1 MTKATTATSVHI
13 KLAFTLDALDLG
25 FELSVLFVKKKGNK
39 KWDTVLFAGILLPKA
54 GPG

>member
-25 FELSVLFVKKKGNK
+25 RAVRLDPMKPTMNPRGAY
-39 KWDTVLFAGILLPKA
+39 T
-54 GPG
+54 